1 VNRQYDQLKSIIDEQ
16 RVIAQDTIKNLES
29 IQEYT
34 PPRKDFTKETLDS
47 MKSFVKEVEEE
58 IKKQNGMS
66 EKRQFFQVLRERN
79 KLEALTTKTTEFANA
94 IASHK
99 CYLEENSR
107 PQIEVR
113 SEVDKFRG
121 FLHDVVSFEPDYI
134 LQ

>member
-1 VNRQYDQLKSIIDEQ
+1 MNRQYDQLKTIIDEQ

-47 MKSFVKEVEEE
+47 MKAFVKEVEDE

-79 KLEALTTKTTEFANA
+79 KLEALTTKTAEFASA
-94 IASHK
+94 IAKHK

-134 LQ
+134 L